1 VIDINL
7 FAHAGIRM
15 IHCGKTTRAARCQSG
30 SNRDD
35 RKGLTQA
42 SVNDMRLSDSTKHKT
57 AKIPWVIIVSS
68 SM

>member
-1 VIDINL
+1 
-7 FAHAGIRM
+7 M